1 MKTNEPVCLA
11 GLQEA
16 MARAPRWVD
25 TSEAILHRR
34 RVICQQGDNG
44 VRPHSTVLS
53 TYIRALIAGATER
66 C

>member
-1 MKTNEPVCLA
+1 METNEPACLA

-34 RVICQQGDNG
+34 RVICQQG
-44 VRPHSTVLS
+44 RQWCHILQL
-53 TYIRALIAGATER
+53 LIDMH
-66 C
+66 